1 MVNTAQKL
9 WPTKPLDCWQR
20 AKELRLAHYQELTD
34 PHKNGRLFVTG
45 SGASFVSIL
54 AGLGDY
60 IFLSGEPYGAA
71 IATDFEFAQACQEET
86 EARGFARD
94 LCAYLRSYWGSMLL
108 DRYLFGGPFPKPD
121 FCFSVHF
128 CDSHAKWYQ
137 FVKEHFGVPYFGVEL
152 PMGPEDRFE
161 RKVEYVTGQLLDAI
175 DGMEKATGR
184 EYNDELLIEAA
195 NNEFR
200 AASLWAEICAY
211 NKAVPAPLDQKSLF
225 TLYILAMLE
234 RHRPETVQFYEMLR
248 DETKYRVEQG
258 IAWLATER
266 CRVIDDSQPPWHFL
280 RIFRI
285 LEQYGAISVGSPYC
299 FGLMGVWDMDEKGTL
314 VPALTP
320 AERGI
325 ELKTREQTIEELA
338 RWYLL
343 RDGGPTSF
351 ISFYNPESRNRLVP
365 MVVQQWQAQ
374 GVIMHLNRGCEGT
387 AFGQMENRLALMKA
401 GIPILTYE
409 GNMGD
414 KREFDEAQ
422 AVDRLESFM
431 EALGLKKLQD

>member
-1 MVNTAQKL
+1 MATTAQKL

-20 AKELRLAHYQELTD
+20 AKELRLKHYQELTNAKKD
-34 PHKNGRLFVTG
+34 GRLFVTG
-45 SGASFVSIL
+45 SGASFVSVL

-60 IFLSGEPYGAA
+60 IFLSGEPYGASV
-71 IATDFEFAQACQEET
+71 ATDFDFAQQCQEAT

-108 DRYLFGGPFPKPD
+108 DRFLFGGPFPKPD
-121 FCFSVHF
+121 FCYSIHF

-161 RKVEYVTGQLLDAI
+161 QKVEYVAGQLLDTI
-175 DGMEKATGR
+175 DAMARTIGR
-184 EYNDELLIEAA
+184 EYDDELFIQAA
-195 NNEFR
+195 KNEFR
-200 AASLWAEICAY
+200 VASLWAEICAH
-211 NKAVPAPLDQKSLF
+211 NKTIPAPLDQKSLF

-234 RHRPETVQFYEMLR
+234 RHNPETVEFYETLR
-248 DETKYRVEQG
+248 DEVEDRVKNG

-280 RIFRI
+280 KIFRI
-285 LEQYGAISVGSPYC
+285 MEQYGAVSVGSPYC
-299 FGLMGVWDMDEKGTL
+299 FGLMGVWELDEKGSL
-314 VPALTP
+314 VPARTP
-320 AERGI
+320 EERGI
-325 ELKTREQTIEELA
+325 ELRTREQTVEELA
-338 RWYLL
+338 RWYLM
-343 RDGGPTSF
+343 RDTGHASF
-351 ISFYNPESRNRLVP
+351 INFFQPNTRNRLIP
-365 MVVQQWQAQ
+365 MVVREWQAQ

-387 AFGQMENRLALMKA
+387 AFGQMENRLALMNA
-401 GIPILTYE
+401 GIPIMTYE

-431 EALGLKKLQD
+431 ETLGLRKLQG